1 MRLLNTIWDKLLSD
15 SRYESK
21 KLTYMEID
29 SSNFEKL
36 KEEFLHEFELDE
48 VDVSDLE
55 LYFNLKLV
63 LSEKKGIRFV

>member
-48 VDVSDLE
+48 VEVSDLE

-63 LSEKKGIRFV
+63 LSDKKGIRFV

>member
-1 MRLLNTIWDKLLSD
+1 
-15 SRYESK
+15 
-21 KLTYMEID
+21 MEID

-48 VDVSDLE
+48 VEVSDLE

-63 LSEKKGIRFV
+63 LSDKKGIRFV